1 MLLTQVRVHTKHDSE
16 RCVGNVLTLN
26 DLEAAFRWGEPNK
39 MKRYAVKRDERAWIE
54 DRPLK
59 N

>member
-39 MKRYAVKRDERAWIE
+39 MKRYAVKRDKKSL
-54 DRPLK
+54 D
-59 N
+59 